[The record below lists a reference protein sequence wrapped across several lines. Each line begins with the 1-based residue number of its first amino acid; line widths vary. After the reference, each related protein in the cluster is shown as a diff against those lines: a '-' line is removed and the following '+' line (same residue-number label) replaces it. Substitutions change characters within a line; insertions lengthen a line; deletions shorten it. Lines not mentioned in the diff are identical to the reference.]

1 MTQSGTAGRRPTTP
15 RLVRTLAV
23 IVLAAVT
30 AGLVAGCGDSGGT
43 TEPEDDSTT
52 STTAKPTEGATIPDI
67 AGPAGKCLTSAAT
80 FLGLQLL
87 ALSGEDKARDA
98 AAQVAKLK
106 SELPESLHDEVDL
119 VATTFAALA
128 DRGVRA
134 GADQLQDPRVKAAI
148 TLIAAEITRTCGS

>member
-1 MTQSGTAGRRPTTP
+1 VTPSGSGGRRPTAP
-15 RLVRTLAV
+15 KLVRALAV
-23 IVLAAVT
+23 LLLAT
-30 AGLVAGCGDSGGT
+30 ISAGVVPACGDSGGT
-43 TEPEDDSTT
+43 TEPDDSST

-67 AGPAGKCLTSAAT
+67 SGPAGKCLTSAAT

-106 SELPESLHDEVDL
+106 TELPDSLHDEVDL

-128 DRGVRA
+128 DKGVRA

-148 TLIAAEITRTCGS
+148 AAIAAEITRTCGS

>member
-1 MTQSGTAGRRPTTP
+1 VTPSGTAGRRTTTP
-15 RLVRTLAV
+15 RLVRALAV

-30 AGLVAGCGDSGGT
+30 AGMVTGCGDSGGT
-43 TEPEDDSTT
+43 TEPEESTT
-52 STTAKPTEGATIPDI
+52 STTAKPVEGATIPDI
-67 AGPAGKCLTSAAT
+67 AGPAGQRLTSAAT

-148 TLIAAEITRTCGS
+148 TAIAAEITRTCGS